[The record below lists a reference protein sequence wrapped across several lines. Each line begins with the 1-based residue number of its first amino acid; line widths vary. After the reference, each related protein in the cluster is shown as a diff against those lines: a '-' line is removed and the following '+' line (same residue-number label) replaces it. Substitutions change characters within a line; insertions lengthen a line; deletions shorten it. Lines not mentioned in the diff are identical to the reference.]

1 MVSRNSAISLHIPHD
16 YSIYSPQ
23 LLDILLST
31 SPTIYSL
38 CFRVSRDSWSSTD
51 AKSCGKTS
59 LQHRWLQQHVRLCQ
73 SELKIIF
80 DNFTTIL
87 LFCLCFVWHVSMI
100 RYPSIPQPIGTSMAD
115 TYRWEE
121 EIYKYRNRNIE
132 RKLLSLKERF
142 FLFS

>member
-1 MVSRNSAISLHIPHD
+1 MGGDAGSGAA
-16 YSIYSPQ
+16 
-23 LLDILLST
+23 ST
-31 SPTIYSL
+31 SSMLGFPSTSSMLFYSVHVYSTSSMLGSASTSFLFFFFNLL

-87 LFCLCFVWHVSMI
+87 LFCLCFVLTRPNDQVPVH
-100 RYPSIPQPIGTSMAD
+100 TSA
-115 TYRWEE
+115 
-121 EIYKYRNRNIE
+121 NRN
-132 RKLLSLKERF
+132 LNG
-142 FLFS
+142 